1 MRKLKKIKSHAR
13 LISKVCFI
21 NFLIYCILGYTV
33 YCSVF
38 THFVRKNKARKGDK
52 QLIETILYF
61 GMHPHA
67 DYIRTNI
74 SGATGL
80 PPSLSQFV
88 FCQYRF
94 PGEEEISTVPPV
106 FTPNPKAIEII
117 RVL

>member
-1 MRKLKKIKSHAR
+1 MKGEPI
-13 LISKVCFI
+13 
-21 NFLIYCILGYTV
+21 
-33 YCSVF
+33 
-38 THFVRKNKARKGDK
+38 FVTK
-52 QLIETILYF
+52 LYF
-61 GMHPHA
+61 DMHPHA
-67 DYIRTNI
+67 DYIKTNI

-117 RVL
+117 RVI

>member
-1 MRKLKKIKSHAR
+1 MKGEPI
-13 LISKVCFI
+13 
-21 NFLIYCILGYTV
+21 
-33 YCSVF
+33 
-38 THFVRKNKARKGDK
+38 FVTK
-52 QLIETILYF
+52 LYF
-61 GMHPHA
+61 DMHSYA
-67 DYIRTNI
+67 DYIRSDI

-117 RVL
+117 RVI

>member
-1 MRKLKKIKSHAR
+1 MFHKFFDLLHIRVHSILFSSHP
-13 LISKVCFI
+13 LPEK
-21 NFLIYCILGYTV
+21 
-33 YCSVF
+33 
-38 THFVRKNKARKGDK
+38 KARKEDK
-52 QLIETILYF
+52 RLIATKLYF
-61 GMHPHA
+61 VMHPHA
-67 DYIRTNI
+67 DYIRTIN

-117 RVL
+117 RVI